1 MERCAQQADGDGCI
15 MTAFIAKTVQSDQ
28 YVVLVDN
35 KVVAGPFASA
45 AEAAKI
51 MESLLATGT
60 ASGCCD

>member
-1 MERCAQQADGDGCI
+1 

-28 YVVLVDN
+28 YVVMIDG
-35 KVVAGPFASA
+35 KIAAGPFGTA
-45 AEAAKI
+45 AEAAKV